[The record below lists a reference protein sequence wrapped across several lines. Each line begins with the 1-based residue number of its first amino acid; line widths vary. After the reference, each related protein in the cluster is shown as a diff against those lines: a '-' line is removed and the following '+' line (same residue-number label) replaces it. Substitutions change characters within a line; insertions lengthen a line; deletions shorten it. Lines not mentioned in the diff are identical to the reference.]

1 MSYVFK
7 KNSNLTFGRQV
18 PTPPQNERQGTI
30 FLKDGP
36 SVAHI
41 LERPSLGPETGS
53 MFPRFIFLFKKPEKK
68 IEITSILILQ
78 KKKRGGGLTTK
89 KNPV

>member
-18 PTPPQNERQGTI
+18 PTPPQTERQGTI

-36 SVAHI
+36 SVAQV
-41 LERPSLGPETGS
+41 LERPFLGHETS
-53 MFPRFIFLFKKPEKK
+53 SKFPRFIYILKNQKKLAM
-68 IEITSILILQ
+68 TDVMILQ
-78 KKKRGGGLTTK
+78 KKKGGGVLTTK